1 MASIVTGKP
10 ARRGVT
16 GRRDLLWRRD
26 NGGWILCYRSIQL
39 LCVVPAG
46 PGLWRV
52 VGENGCKSDVA
63 NLTWTKHAA
72 MTVAL
77 AILNRSETQGSAA
90 AAPPIAESS
99 PADFLEPPAAARSSE
114 ASAADSCLSI
124 YKAARQ

>member
-1 MASIVTGKP
+1 VIDGLHRDRK
-10 ARRGVT
+10 ARARGVT

-77 AILNRSETQGSAA
+77 AILNRSETRNQWGHAGPQARRHRRSRDWQGKQ
-90 AAPPIAESS
+90 
-99 PADFLEPPAAARSSE
+99 R
-114 ASAADSCLSI
+114 
-124 YKAARQ
+124 

>member
-1 MASIVTGKP
+1 MVSIMTGKP

-16 GRRDLLWRRD
+16 GRRDLAWRRD
-26 NGGWILCYRSIQL
+26 NGGWILSYRGVPL

-52 VGENGCKSDVA
+52 EGAYGHLSDRA

-72 MTVAL
+72 MTAAL
-77 AILNRSETQGSAA
+77 AILNRSETQGTAA
-90 AAPPIAESS
+90 ASPPIAESS
-99 PADFLEPPAAARSSE
+99 PADPLEPPAAARSSD
-114 ASAADSCLSI
+114 ASAPDSCLSI